1 MASTYA
7 STNLIQSWALSPL
20 QAIVVQE
27 NDILNLSKHGW
38 SARYT
43 IRRISGRA
51 LCDISQPLPTGGIER
66 GSPQKPSAVIIVPVE
81 SGSSSD
87 LGVEY
92 DGHTSSWIPL
102 SNITIVPPPIGPG
115 PEGRPLIT
123 LPPWRQCV
131 PIG

>member
-1 MASTYA
+1 MVGPLGTQSDEFQGALYATYLVPFPPDVGHHKNGY
-7 STNLIQSWALSPL
+7 NL
-20 QAIVVQE
+20 
-27 NDILNLSKHGW
+27 
-38 SARYT
+38 
-43 IRRISGRA
+43 
-51 LCDISQPLPTGGIER
+51 
-66 GSPQKPSAVIIVPVE
+66 SAVIIVPVE